1 MINMYSVIIQ
11 NWTIDIDM
19 EIDAMQ
25 IGIHPLLTSS
35 PVAYPVINATVDA
48 VMK

>member
-11 NWTIDIDM
+11 NWTIDM